1 MKKHFTI
8 GIDLGGTNVKIALL
22 KNVNHVV
29 QKVIIKTVKYKGKS
43 KLIAEV
49 SKTIRQLLKDNK
61 LKKNQ
66 IAGIGI
72 GVAGLIDFDRGFI
85 HNLTNIQGWKN
96 TSLKQILT
104 KKVGIRTF
112 VDNDVN
118 VVTLG
123 ELAYGAGIGFK
134 DVICLTLGTGVG
146 GGIVLNGCLYR
157 GPNFTAGEIG
167 HIPIN
172 ITGPKCNCGGTA
184 CIERYVGNKFIS
196 QRARELVKKNKKS
209 LILKYADNQH
219 SKITPQI
226 ISQAAR
232 AKDKTALFIWEEVG
246 NFLGIALSGL
256 VNTFNPELIVIGGGV
271 AKAGKPLFD
280 SIKKTIK
287 LRAMKNPASF
297 VRVVP
302 ALLGEEAGIV
312 GASVLANLGEKS

>member
-1 MKKHFTI
+1 MKKNYTI

-22 KNVNHVV
+22 KNVNIIV
-29 QKVIIKTVKYKGKS
+29 QKTSIETDKHKGRS
-43 KLIAEV
+43 KLIAEII
-49 SKTIRQLLKDNK
+49 KIIKQLIKDNK
-61 LKKNQ
+61 LKKSQ

-72 GVAGLIDFDRGFI
+72 GVAGPINFDRGFI
-85 HNLTNIQGWKN
+85 HNLTNIKGWKN
-96 TSLKQILT
+96 TPLKQMLT
-104 KKVGIRTF
+104 KKIGIRTF

-123 ELAYGAGIGFK
+123 ELAFGAGRGFK
-134 DVICLTLGTGVG
+134 DILCLTLGTGVG
-146 GGIVLNGCLYR
+146 GGIVLNGHLYR

-167 HIPIN
+167 HIPIS

-184 CIERYVGNKFIS
+184 CIERYVGNKFII
-196 QRARELVKKNKKS
+196 QRAKELVKNNKKS
-209 LILKYADNQH
+209 LIFKYANNQI
-219 SKITPQI
+219 SKITPKI
-226 ISQAAR
+226 ISQAASD
-232 AKDKTALFIWEEVG
+232 KDKTALLIWREVG
-246 NFLGIALSGL
+246 NYLGIALSGL
-256 VNTFNPELIVIGGGV
+256 VNTLNPELIIIGGGV

-312 GASVLANLGEKS
+312 GASVLADLGKNS